1 MLDFHENC
9 ENRSRILKNIKAR
22 KNDIQYIANGII

>member
-9 ENRSRILKNIKAR
+9 ENRSIILKNIKAR
-22 KNDIQYIANGII
+22 KNGIQYIVRGII